1 MMNELTKRSHSIIIF
16 LLIIAIG
23 VVTLPG
29 KIKPQDLPEKYRKWL
44 TEDVTYIITPLEKAV
59 FLELENAK
67 ERDLFI
73 DAFWKNRDPN
83 PNTPENEF
91 KIEHYKRMQ
100 YATLHFGK
108 GTPTKGWRTEM
119 GRIYIILGMP
129 NSIERYENDTEIYP
143 TIVWFYQ
150 GFAKYGLPDAFSVVF
165 FKKYGAGDYLLY
177 SPIKDGPQSLLI
189 HYFGDPKD
197 HMAAFDKLKYI
208 NPDIAKVSL
217 SLIESERRLTMNPS
231 ISSEILITK
240 KIAETPTKK
249 VNDTYASKLL
259 KYKEYIESD
268 YSVNYVESSSMAKVL
283 RDSSGA
289 YYVHYLLEP
298 KKLTMEQYDDMYYS
312 SLEIDGSIIDEDTNL
327 TIYQFNRTVPIKLEQ
342 EQMDKIHSKLF
353 SFQSHLPLIEG
364 RYIVNVLF
372 RNTASKEFTSMEK
385 HVVIPS
391 FDITKPTISPLI
403 LANRI
408 KKSPLNIGRNK
419 AFVFGDVQVS
429 PSPRND
435 FTSRDTI
442 YLYYQLD
449 GMSDQQIEKSY
460 IKYTIYK
467 DTEEVLSRRKNLK
480 DYDSVQRIIEEFSLK
495 GYVPAYYKLRVSLY
509 GPTDNF
515 IALQESD
522 FYISPLSQLPR
533 PWVVSLS
540 ENLDDAG
547 LLNILGVQY
556 LNKKD
561 YKKAFVLLEKAYN
574 NKPLNPKFALDY
586 CRILMLAK
594 KYDRIKKIAS
604 VFLNTEDK
612 KNFVGMLG
620 LAAEKLGQYEEA
632 VQHYKSYL
640 EYHGTNIKILNS
652 IGACYIHIGDIDE
665 ALVALEKSLEL
676 EPTQKNLKEQI
687 EELKKKKQVTTK

>member
-1 MMNELTKRSHSIIIF
+1 MMNEFTKRSNSIIT
-16 LLIIAIG
+16 LLIILALS
-23 VVTLPG
+23 VTLLPG
-29 KIKPQDLPEKYRKWL
+29 KTKETDLPEKYRKWL
-44 TEDVTYIITPLEKAV
+44 TEDVTYIITPLEKKV
-59 FLELENAK
+59 FLELETAK

-100 YATLHFGK
+100 YATLNFGR

-119 GRIYIILGMP
+119 GKMYIILGMP
-129 NSIERYENDTEIYP
+129 NAINRYENDTEIYP

-189 HYFGDPKD
+189 HYMGDPKD
-197 HMAAFDKLKYI
+197 YVAAYDKLNYI
-208 NPDIAKVSL
+208 EPDVAKISL
-217 SLIESERRLTMNPS
+217 SLIESERRLTMSPS

-268 YSVNYVESSSMAKVL
+268 YSVNYVDSSSMAQVL
-283 RDSSGA
+283 RSNSGA

-298 KKLTMEQYDDMYYS
+298 KKLTLEQYDDMFYS
-312 SLEIDGSIIDEDTNL
+312 NLEIDCSVIDEETNM
-327 TIYQFNRTVPIKLEQ
+327 TVYQFNKTVPIKLER
-342 EQMDKIHSKLF
+342 EQMEKIQSKLF
-353 SFQSHLPLIEG
+353 SFQSYLPLIEG
-364 RYIVNVLF
+364 RYIINLLF
-372 RNTASKEFTSMEK
+372 RNKVSKEFASMEK

-391 FDITKPTISPLI
+391 YDITKPTISPLI

-408 KKSPLNIGRNK
+408 KRSPQNLDKKK
-419 AFVFGDVQVS
+419 AFVFNDVQLS

-435 FTSRDTI
+435 FSTRDTI
-442 YLYYQLD
+442 YLYYQLE
-449 GMSDQQIEKSY
+449 GPKEQIANGN
-460 IKYTIYK
+460 IKYSIYK
-467 DTEEVLSRRKNLK
+467 DAKEIYSRQKK
-480 DYDSVQRIIEEFSLK
+480 LK
-495 GYVPAYYKLRVSLY
+495 GYDTGQQIMEEFPLAGNVPAYYKLRVSLY
-509 GPTDNF
+509 GPTNNF
-515 IALQESD
+515 ITLQESD

-547 LLNILGVQY
+547 LFNILGIQY
-556 LNKKD
+556 FNKKE
-561 YKKAFVLLEKAYN
+561 YKKAFALLERAYN

-586 CRILMLAK
+586 CRILLLAQ
-594 KYDRIKKIAS
+594 KYEKIIKIAS
-604 VFLNTEDK
+604 VFTTTEDK
-612 KNFVGMLG
+612 KNFSGMMG
-620 LAAEKLGQYEEA
+620 VASEKLGQYEEA
-632 VQHYKSYL
+632 IQHYKNYL

-652 IGACYIHIGDIDE
+652 IGASYAHLGDIDE

-676 EPTQKNLKEQI
+676 EPNQKNLKAQI
-687 EELKKKKQVTTK
+687 EELKKKKQLNK